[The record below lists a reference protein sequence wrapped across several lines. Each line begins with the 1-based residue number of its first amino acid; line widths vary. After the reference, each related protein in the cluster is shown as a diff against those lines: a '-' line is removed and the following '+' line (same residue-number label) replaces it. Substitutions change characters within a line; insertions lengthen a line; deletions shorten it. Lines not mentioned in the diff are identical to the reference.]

1 MITQLQYCL
10 IPLSNLRQAPF
21 SLIFDTLIRAK
32 ITACNLN
39 GCGVESLP
47 NTVGARVQTEP
58 DTVYTLVEGQ
68 LTDERQIE
76 LEWLALTSYEQTRGS
91 IVTSYALRWDRKTYG
106 LVWYD
111 IVG

>member
-1 MITQLQYCL
+1 
-10 IPLSNLRQAPF
+10 
-21 SLIFDTLIRAK
+21 
-32 ITACNLN
+32 
-39 GCGVESLP
+39 
-47 NTVGARVQTEP
+47 
-58 DTVYTLVEGQ
+58 VYTLVEGQ

-91 IVTSYALRWDRKTYG
+91 IVTSYALRWDRRTYG